1 VEEIRVESWA
11 ELQDCLY
18 AGSWHEELQ
27 RHRSDFCFRGEN
39 DARNELTTSLQ
50 RLGGDYA
57 SLEQHLLRSFRKY
70 APRREVPVDSTW
82 NWLALAKHHSLPTR
96 LLDWSYSPQVA
107 LHFVTANRERFHR
120 DGAVWLVDF
129 VAARE
134 QLPAPLRELLAQ
146 EGGNTFTAEMLG
158 EAARELRELDRLGD
172 DFAVFFEPPSLDDRI
187 VNQYALFSLMPDPA
201 ARIDH
206 WLERH
211 PELARRLIIPARL
224 KWEVRDKLDQ
234 ANVTER
240 VLFPG
245 LDGLSAWLT
254 RYYSPRRRRVAER

>member
-1 VEEIRVESWA
+1 VEETRVESWI
-11 ELQDCLY
+11 ELQELLY
-18 AGSWHEELQ
+18 GDSWHEELR

-57 SLEQHLLRSFRKY
+57 TLEQHLLRSFRKY

-82 NWLALAKHHSLPTR
+82 NWLALAKHHNLPTR

-107 LHFVTANRERFHR
+107 LHFVTAHAERFDR
-120 DGAVWLVDF
+120 DGAVWMVDF

-134 QLPAPLRELLAQ
+134 QLPERLRELLSR

-158 EAARELRELDRLGD
+158 EAARELRELDGLGD

-187 VNQYALFSLMPDPA
+187 VNQYALFSLMPDPT
-201 ARIDH
+201 ARIDR

-211 PELARRLIIPARL
+211 PELARRLIIPAEL

-245 LDGLSAWLT
+245 LDGLSAWLK
-254 RYYSPRRRRVAER
+254 RYYSPRAPIGG